1 MLHQKEAFPLGD
13 ILDDI
18 KSLCIENELE
28 DALITN
34 SRMLK
39 RKIAEQF
46 PVDTFYY
53 NKSKYLIVHCNDM
66 NPCEYA
72 IAVLEVKD
80 QETMI
85 FYGDL
90 VL

>member
-1 MLHQKEAFPLGD
+1 
-13 ILDDI
+13 
-18 KSLCIENELE
+18 
-28 DALITN
+28 
-34 SRMLK
+34 MLK

-53 NKSKYLIVHCNDM
+53 NKSKHLIVHCNDM